1 MLASGLGSRGM
12 AAADCHLPNVISLS
26 AAINAC
32 ERDLQWQQALGL
44 LALVQ
49 QTLFRLAFILLSGD
63 QCSCEGSA
71 LAAGI
76 GSSGGDAA
84 DLCSAWRLFLL
95 SRVHCL

>member
-1 MLASGLGSRGM
+1 MQQALGLLASLPQT
-12 AAADCHLPNVISLS
+12 AILPNVISLS

-44 LALVQ
+44 LALMQ
-49 QTLFRLAFILLSGD
+49 QTLFCLAFILLSRD
-63 QCSCEGSA
+63 QCSCESSA
-71 LAAGI
+71 MAAGI

-95 SRVHCL
+95 SRDQCL

>member
-1 MLASGLGSRGM
+1 MIAASLGSFGIVT
-12 AAADCHLPNVISLS
+12 ATAILPNVISLS

-44 LALVQ
+44 LALMQ
-49 QTLFRLAFILLSGD
+49 QTLFRLAFILLSRD